1 MRRRVGVKG
10 RADGLAYQKKAQEIK
25 TISYQSAIETVE
37 KLESKLTAFAKKHK
51 HDIQTDPAFRALFL
65 QMCAP
70 LGVDPLVS
78 SKKKGIWA
86 NLGLG
91 LEEFYSELS
100 VKVAEVC
107 IATRSRNGGLIAVK
121 EVKRRLNQRGTKFN
135 LSSLASSSNYT
146 QVISEDDIITA
157 VSKLSALGSGFRAV
171 QIGDLTMIVSVPT
184 ELDIDHMEV
193 MKIALGDRE
202 EGDLTQN
209 SIPREAGQVTLK
221 NVMDK
226 TGWEAD
232 RCQRALDLLLSE
244 GMAWIDE
251 NRGITSYWF
260 PSVWKEGI

>member
-78 SKKKGIWA
+78 SKKKGLWA

-135 LSSLASSSNYT
+135 LSSLASSNNT

-202 EGDLTQN
+202 EGR
-209 SIPREAGQVTLK
+209 REAGQVTLK

-251 NRGITSYWF
+251 HKGITSYWF